1 MPKTVLLLLAGLVAA
16 IPAAPAAERL
26 RGEASAFLHSFAD
39 SPVDWMPWGNEAM
52 ARARSEQR
60 PVFVFVGA
68 FTSELSAAMRKQT
81 FANAKTADWLNKQ
94 FVCVLV
100 DRDERP
106 DVAALYEAYVANL
119 KQLNGWPLNIWLT
132 PDFQPFEGATYLSPS
147 EDWGAPGFLKL
158 ASQAKAA
165 WASGPAACRKRAADS
180 VAQLA
185 PPPGTPVAPAWDL
198 QKTRA
203 RLSAAAA
210 GWAGAFD
217 PVHGG
222 FGDPPR
228 SPEPELLRFM
238 LLQTPS
244 DREDALKTLRALAVS
259 AVRDPLDGGFFR
271 HAADGAWHIP
281 YQQKA
286 LADQARLALAFLDG
300 AQGPDAKSFRECAR
314 GALDFALGRMANADG
329 TFAAAEDATG
339 EDYLNYYS
347 WSEAEIDAAL
357 GTGSPGFKAAH
368 GVTAGGNVPAGDDPS
383 ATFAGRNLLLS
394 PALADPAQAGVVG
407 KLLAVRDGRRPL
419 PRDPR
424 GTAGAHGL
432 LLSALSRA
440 GVQLAEP
447 RYLKAAHDLL
457 GTVGRKFVAGP
468 DGTVRRLAG
477 TAFPGAAEDYAALAL
492 GCRDAAQALH
502 DKDAAAL
509 ASRLLDQLAARYY
522 DPVGHAYF
530 GAEKPVPAGFFIRPP
545 GAEDPPSA
553 EALAL
558 PVRAVHATEVAAQLS
573 ESLEETSAQAPGDQL
588 LALALFAGE
597 GPTR

>member
-1 MPKTVLLLLAGLVAA
+1 MTKTLLLLVAALVAA

-26 RGEASAFLHSFAD
+26 RGEASAFLQSFAD

-158 ASQAKAA
+158 ANQAKTA
-165 WASGPAACRKRAADS
+165 WATEPAACRKRAADS

-185 PPPGTPVAPAWDL
+185 PPQGSPTAPAWDL
-198 QKTRA
+198 QKTRT

-210 GWAGAFD
+210 AWAGAFD

-222 FGDPPR
+222 FGDLPR

-238 LLQTPS
+238 LLQTPT

-281 YQQKA
+281 YQQKT

-300 AQGPDAKSFRECAR
+300 AQGPDAKSFRQCAR

-329 TFAAAEDATG
+329 TFAAAG
-339 EDYLNYYS
+339 
-347 WSEAEIDAAL
+347 AL
-357 GTGSPGFKAAH
+357 RK
-368 GVTAGGNVPAGDDPS
+368 
-383 ATFAGRNLLLS
+383 LY
-394 PALADPAQAGVVG
+394 ADVGADGHCPIGIYCGAGV
-407 KLLAVRDGRRPL
+407 
-419 PRDPR
+419 
-424 GTAGAHGL
+424 
-432 LLSALSRA
+432 S
-440 GVQLAEP
+440 
-447 RYLKAAHDLL
+447 AAHD
-457 GTVGRKFVAGP
+457 V
-468 DGTVRRLAG
+468 
-477 TAFPGAAEDYAALAL
+477 
-492 GCRDAAQALH
+492 
-502 DKDAAAL
+502 AAL
-509 ASRLLDQLAARYY
+509 ASIGLSAAMYPGSWSAWIS
-522 DPVGHAYF
+522 DPDRPVAI
-530 GAEKPVPAGFFIRPP
+530 GA
-545 GAEDPPSA
+545 DPS
-553 EALAL
+553 
-558 PVRAVHATEVAAQLS
+558 
-573 ESLEETSAQAPGDQL
+573 
-588 LALALFAGE
+588 
-597 GPTR
+597 